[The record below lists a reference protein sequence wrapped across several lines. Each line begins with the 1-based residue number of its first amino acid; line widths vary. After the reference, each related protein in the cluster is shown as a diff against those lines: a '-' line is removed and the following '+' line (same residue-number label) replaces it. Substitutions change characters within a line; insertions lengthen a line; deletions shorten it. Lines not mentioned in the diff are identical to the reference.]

1 MAIFH
6 FPQFE
11 HEPFWQYLSRFNHYH
26 AQYMQ
31 FTYEKWEIC
40 DAVLEGIT
48 HETRATLESMCYGG
62 LCSLDVDDMWDL
74 FESLAWH
81 QWQSNDARDQFHH
94 CSSYPHVLC
103 SFCQSSDHDVHSCPY
118 YDVSDECYAR
128 LDAII
133 GTMNE

>member
-11 HEPFWQYLSRFNHYH
+11 HEPFWQYLSWFNDYRT
-26 AQYMQ
+26 QYMH

-48 HETRATLESMCYGG
+48 HETRAILESMCYGD

-81 QWQSNDARDQFHH
+81 Q
-94 CSSYPHVLC
+94 
-103 SFCQSSDHDVHSCPY
+103 
-118 YDVSDECYAR
+118 
-128 LDAII
+128 
-133 GTMNE
+133 